1 MKGVN
6 FPIQAKIFISYLAIV
21 ICLGISLIV
30 VNGQMK
36 NLQAEIDVISNHDM
50 AVHELANQIQKNM
63 LDMETGMRG
72 FMITGDEQ
80 YLEPYQISSRS
91 WQDNYNKLYALLKDN
106 PDQQQALEQMRPLIL
121 SWIANTGEFV
131 IQNKRENN
139 EAALQQYFAQNT
151 GKNAMD
157 DIRSQMSSLVAKEKN
172 LTADRVAKL
181 NQSNE
186 NVLYIWYVIAG
197 GVTLISFAMS
207 LFLSSSIVRTIRQVV
222 RTIKDISKSDTGVD
236 LSARIHVQSK
246 DELRDLAEATN
257 DLLSSLE
264 KQSWIQRS
272 LTEISTLYQ
281 GITDI
286 GDLSKAVI
294 TVLAPKL
301 QAAYGIV
308 YLRKN
313 AGNETVFV
321 RVADYALAHQNIT
334 GTFRVGE
341 GLVGQCALDRRIF
354 LFDNLPEDYLKV
366 TSGLGEAVPSN
377 LVVAPITVEGR
388 VEAVIEFASF
398 QPFEASHLTLLD
410 LLQDKFGQA
419 ILNVLG
425 RMEVERLLSE
435 SQVMTE
441 ELQTQS
447 EELQT
452 QSEELQMQQEQL
464 RITNEFLEE
473 QNLFAE
479 QRATELKKTR
489 DALAD
494 YARKLQASS
503 QYKTDF
509 LANMSHELRTPL
521 NSILILSQMLMEN
534 HQGEGEEKEV
544 EEYSRVIFRA
554 GQDLLRL
561 IDDILDLSKIE
572 AGKIEILTDEVNV
585 SEIPQS
591 MQSMFEPIAAKKQLA
606 FGVEMHPD
614 TPSVLLTDGQRLHQ
628 VLKNLLSNACKFT
641 EKGSVTLR
649 IEPAHPDRVRELLP
663 QLQVEQVLSFS
674 VIDTGIGIP
683 CDKQE
688 IIFDAFQQVDG
699 TTNRQYGGTGL
710 GLSICREFTR
720 LLGGALSVESEP
732 EKGSTFTL
740 YIPNRTE
747 RQAQQQAAEQTA
759 AEEVAAGGS
768 QLLEEIESEKD
779 LVVHIADS
787 VPLHEQLFQG
797 KHVLLVD
804 DDARNVYAL
813 VTALERKGVRVE
825 VAENGK
831 QAVDLLLE
839 DRSYD
844 LVLMDIMMPI
854 MDGYQAMKAIREDL
868 GMTDMPIIALTAK
881 AMKNERE
888 KCMEAGASDY
898 IMKPLNIDQLFSLMR
913 VWLTK

>member
-21 ICLGISLIV
+21 ICLGISLYI

-91 WQDNYNKLYALLKDN
+91 WQDNYNKLYALLEDN

-139 EAALQQYFAQNT
+139 EAALQQHFSQNT

-157 DIRSQMSSLVAKEKN
+157 DIRSQISSLVAKEKN

-197 GVTLISFAMS
+197 GVTLISFAMF

-222 RTIKDISKSDTGVD
+222 KTIKDISKSDTGVD

-294 TVLAPKL
+294 TELAPKL
-301 QAAYGIV
+301 QAASGIV

-321 RVADYALAHQNIT
+321 RVADYALAHQNT
-334 GTFRVGE
+334 TDTFRVGE

-366 TSGLGEAVPSN
+366 KSGLGEAVPRN

-479 QRATELKKTR
+479 QRATELKKAR
-489 DALAD
+489 DELAD

-534 HQGEGEEKEV
+534 HQGEGEETEV

-628 VLKNLLSNACKFT
+628 ILKNLLSNACKFT

-663 QLQVEQVLSFS
+663 QLQEEQVLSFS

-747 RQAQQQAAEQTA
+747 RQVQQQAAEQTA

-779 LVVHIADS
+779 LVVPIGDS

-797 KHVLLVD
+797 KQVLLVD

-831 QAVDLLLE
+831 QAVGLLLE

>member
-1 MKGVN
+1 
-6 FPIQAKIFISYLAIV
+6 
-21 ICLGISLIV
+21 
-30 VNGQMK
+30 
-36 NLQAEIDVISNHDM
+36 
-50 AVHELANQIQKNM
+50 
-63 LDMETGMRG
+63 
-72 FMITGDEQ
+72 
-80 YLEPYQISSRS
+80 
-91 WQDNYNKLYALLKDN
+91 
-106 PDQQQALEQMRPLIL
+106 
-121 SWIANTGEFV
+121 
-131 IQNKRENN
+131 
-139 EAALQQYFAQNT
+139 
-151 GKNAMD
+151 
-157 DIRSQMSSLVAKEKN
+157 
-172 LTADRVAKL
+172 
-181 NQSNE
+181 
-186 NVLYIWYVIAG
+186 
-197 GVTLISFAMS
+197 
-207 LFLSSSIVRTIRQVV
+207 
-222 RTIKDISKSDTGVD
+222 
-236 LSARIHVQSK
+236 
-246 DELRDLAEATN
+246 
-257 DLLSSLE
+257 
-264 KQSWIQRS
+264 
-272 LTEISTLYQ
+272 
-281 GITDI
+281 
-286 GDLSKAVI
+286 
-294 TVLAPKL
+294 
-301 QAAYGIV
+301 
-308 YLRKN
+308 
-313 AGNETVFV
+313 
-321 RVADYALAHQNIT
+321 
-334 GTFRVGE
+334 VGE

-366 TSGLGEAVPSN
+366 TSGLGEAVPRN

-489 DALAD
+489 DELAD

-534 HQGEGEEKEV
+534 HQGEGEETEV

-591 MQSMFEPIAAKKQLA
+591 MKSMFEPIAAKKQLA

-663 QLQVEQVLSFS
+663 QLQEAQVLSFS

-747 RQAQQQAAEQTA
+747 RQAQQQTAEQTA

-787 VPLHEQLFQG
+787 VPLNEQLFQG

-831 QAVDLLLE
+831 QAVDLLQE

-854 MDGYQAMKAIREDL
+854 LDGYQAMKAILEDL